1 MKFVKLVF
9 YQNAGEQY
17 GGILI
22 DEPCIV
28 KYVRI
33 DDIESF
39 RIGDETDHAD
49 YSVVFMKDGQKYY
62 IPDNYVPH
70 LIKIFDAMAPDSV
83 YRTRTE

>member
-9 YQNAGEQY
+9 YQNAGENY

-39 RIGDETDHAD
+39 RLGDETD
-49 YSVVFMKDGQKYY
+49 YSVVFMKDGRKYY
-62 IPDNYVPH
+62 IPDNYVPS
-70 LIKIFDAMAPDSV
+70 LIKIFDAIAADSV
-83 YRTRTE
+83 YRTSTE